1 MSVVFKLAD
10 HPRRKELTAK
20 LQKLKDDC
28 AGLKPE
34 ELMQLSSLRPEEVRQ
49 MCAGLSRAEVR
60 QKEVDIETNIISAAM
75 DRLADYASKSQMVDV
90 VEGLLERKAGGV
102 K

>member
-1 MSVVFKLAD
+1 MAVFKLAD
-10 HPRRKELTAK
+10 HPRRKALTEK
-20 LQKLKDDC
+20 LTKLRD
-28 AGLKPE
+28 GL
-34 ELMQLSSLRPEEVRQ
+34 
-49 MCAGLSRAEVR
+49 CAGLSPDEIRQQEVER
-60 QKEVDIETNIISAAM
+60 ETTIISAAM

>member
-20 LQKLKDDC
+20 LQKLKD
-28 AGLKPE
+28 GLPQGRE
-34 ELMQLSSLRPEEVRQ
+34 DLQHLPSMPMDEFRQLA
-49 MCAGLSRAEVR
+49 AGLSSAEIR
-60 QKEVDIETNIISAAM
+60 QHEIKRETAIISKAM

>member
-10 HPRRKELTAK
+10 HPRRRALTEK
-20 LQKLKDDC
+20 LTKLRD
-28 AGLKPE
+28 GL
-34 ELMQLSSLRPEEVRQ
+34 
-49 MCAGLSRAEVR
+49 CAGLSSDEIC
-60 QKEVDIETNIISAAM
+60 QQEIERETAIISKAM
-75 DRLADYASKSQMVDV
+75 DRLADYASKSRMVDV